1 MKITN
6 LMEQERIS
14 SQHNRKK
21 ILQRKEAGD
30 AYRKNAMYFQPKKNP
45 LLIELENLLL
55 GRTDQ
60 DLYEQ
65 QQEESKEVTP
75 RQQAIMEDLQQ
86 TEKNVRA
93 HEQTYKVGMNDNADS
108 SHISDSELGDTLLPI
123 LEQVRNAA
131 LSSAEPSPQD
141 LRVAQ
146 SVDAH
151 IQHMLNNS
159 NGDEV
164 STNESEPSFVRDIIE
179 VKVPERYAK
188 ELKLDPFADT
198 IFGKNYETAFKLR
211 AFKQASERYAAH
223 VQMTKNGYRP
233 DKDSMFSLIA

>member
-1 MKITN
+1 MKISN
-6 LMEQERIS
+6 IMEQERIS

-60 DLYEQ
+60 DLYDQ

-75 RQQAIMEDLQQ
+75 QQKAIMEGLQQ

-93 HEQTYKVGMNDNADS
+93 HEQSYKVGMNDNADL
-108 SHISDSELGDTLLPI
+108 SHISDSELGNTMHI

-131 LSSAEPSPQD
+131 LSSAEPSTQD

-146 SVDAH
+146 SIDAQ

-159 NGDEV
+159 NFDEV
-164 STNESEPSFVRDIIE
+164 ATNESEPSFVRDIIE
-179 VKVPERYAK
+179 VKVPERYSK

-211 AFKQASERYAAH
+211 AFKQVSERYAAH
-223 VQMTKNGYRP
+223 VQMAKNGYRP

>member
-1 MKITN
+1 
-6 LMEQERIS
+6 
-14 SQHNRKK
+14 
-21 ILQRKEAGD
+21 
-30 AYRKNAMYFQPKKNP
+30 
-45 LLIELENLLL
+45 
-55 GRTDQ
+55 
-60 DLYEQ
+60 
-65 QQEESKEVTP
+65 
-75 RQQAIMEDLQQ
+75 
-86 TEKNVRA
+86 
-93 HEQTYKVGMNDNADS
+93 MNDNADPS
-108 SHISDSELGDTLLPI
+108 NISDSELGDTLHI

-146 SVDAH
+146 SVDAQ

-159 NGDEV
+159 NVDEV
-164 STNESEPSFVRDIIE
+164 ATNESEPSFVRDIIE
-179 VKVPERYAK
+179 VKVPERYSK

>member
-1 MKITN
+1 
-6 LMEQERIS
+6 MEQERIS

-60 DLYEQ
+60 DLYDQ

-75 RQQAIMEDLQQ
+75 QQKAIMEDLQQ

-93 HEQTYKVGMNDNADS
+93 HEQTYKVGMNDNADPS
-108 SHISDSELGDTLLPI
+108 NISDSELGDTLHI

-146 SVDAH
+146 SVDDQ

-159 NGDEV
+159 NVDEV
-164 STNESEPSFVRDIIE
+164 ATNESEPSFVRDIIE
-179 VKVPERYAK
+179 VKVPERYSK

-223 VQMTKNGYRP
+223 VQMTKNGYRA

>member
-1 MKITN
+1 MKISN

-60 DLYEQ
+60 DLYDQ

-75 RQQAIMEDLQQ
+75 QQKAIMEDLQQ

-93 HEQTYKVGMNDNADS
+93 HEQTYKVGMNDNADPS
-108 SHISDSELGDTLLPI
+108 NISDSELGDTLHI

-131 LSSAEPSPQD
+131 LSSVEPSPQD

-146 SVDAH
+146 SVDAQ

-159 NGDEV
+159 NVDEV
-164 STNESEPSFVRDIIE
+164 ATNESEPSFVRDIIE
-179 VKVPERYAK
+179 VKVPERYSK

-198 IFGKNYETAFKLR
+198 IFGKNYGTAFKLR